1 MLARA
6 SAPRLPPRQVSHWL
20 KKLRAACKK
29 RKLELPSNIKLP
41 VKRKACKVTDTVRLT
56 KRQRQINELFTG
68 AYRACG
74 WKERETEREH
84 AQWVRPCTQGNAGSH
99 AGWVCRQVRAVA
111 CETGAGQE
119 AGRRG
124 GFGPLCLCG
133 PPPPAVS
140 PPTHAAAPGDNFPLA
155 RTFRS
160 DRLDDK

>member
-29 RKLELPSNIKLP
+29 RKLKLPSNIKLP

-74 WKERETEREH
+74 WKERETERESMRSGC
-84 AQWVRPCTQGNAGSH
+84 ALYTGQRGVT
-99 AGWVCRQVRAVA
+99 CRVGASA
-111 CETGAGQE
+111 GAGC
-119 AGRRG
+119 
-124 GFGPLCLCG
+124 CL
-133 PPPPAVS
+133 
-140 PPTHAAAPGDNFPLA
+140 
-155 RTFRS
+155 
-160 DRLDDK
+160 